1 MATAAEQTF
10 IRAVAI
16 AEGVRQTAKAAA
28 LATYAFVPANLAA
41 YNTALVAADVA
52 FETAVNTAATTAG
65 ITPFVVPEN
74 PFGGNIGTIAS

>member
-1 MATAAEQTF
+1 MATKLEQAFIAAVNAAEGT
-10 IRAVAI
+10 
-16 AEGVRQTAKAAA
+16 RQVAKAAA

-52 FETAVNTAATTAG
+52 FENAVTAAATTAG
-65 ITPFVVPEN
+65 LTPFVAPEG